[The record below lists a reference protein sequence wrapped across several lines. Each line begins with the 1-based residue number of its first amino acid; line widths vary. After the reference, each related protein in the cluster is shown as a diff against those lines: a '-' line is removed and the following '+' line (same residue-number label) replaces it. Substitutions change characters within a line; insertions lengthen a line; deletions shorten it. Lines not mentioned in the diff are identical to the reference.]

1 MTSDLIIARL
11 KTSASGLNITIQRK
25 ILNRKQSLQEIGLLS
40 CYFFLL
46 FFFLNV
52 KFQMRL
58 HQNKIRY
65 RNTFL
70 HPT

>member
-25 ILNRKQSLQEIGLLS
+25 IFKQETEFAGNR
-40 CYFFLL
+40 FVVLL
-46 FFFLNV
+46 FLSSFLFLNV

>member
-25 ILNRKQSLQEIGLLS
+25 ILNRKQSLQEIGSLS
-40 CYFFLL
+40 SFL
-46 FFFLNV
+46 FLNV